1 MKPVLEQRW
10 LERTVADGVDTAAW
24 PPHLQRSPLVCHLLA
39 LRGITNCDEARS
51 FLTGSLS
58 LLPDPFLLAGME
70 EAVVRLIVAID
81 AGERLAVHG
90 DYDVDGITG
99 TAMLVEALTQFGAQ
113 VDYHIPLRMRDGY
126 GLSEQA
132 IRKAGE
138 DNVTLLLSVDCGITA
153 IDEAALAAQLGIDLI
168 ITDHHQPLETLPVA
182 HCCIDPHL
190 AYCSYPDK
198 RLAGVGV
205 AFMLVIA
212 LRSRLRQLGKL
223 SSPEPDIRYLLD
235 LVAMGTIAD
244 LVPLHGVNRLLVQAG
259 LRLLDRGE
267 RIGVKALKAV
277 ADVQQMSAG
286 VVGFKLGPRL
296 NAAGRLEDAALG
308 VELLLSR
315 ELEHA
320 TGLAD
325 ALNGFNGQRQ
335 TIERQVLEQA
345 LQRVGEE
352 LEDEQR
358 TIVLADGRWHAGVI
372 GIVASRLVERFH
384 RPVVLIAL
392 ADGCGKGSARSIRGF
407 HLFQGFQHCSQHLLG
422 YGGHQYAAGLS
433 IDQGSVA
440 VFATEFERYARQ
452 QLAEEDLIPVR
463 HYDAEVLLEDIDR
476 TLFDE
481 IQALAPFG
489 NGNPEPLLVCRDVR
503 AQKPSIVA
511 GKHIR
516 MSVQQDG
523 YSHPCIAFG
532 LAERLAE
539 LGEPVDILFTL
550 SLNCWRGRE
559 TLQLQIKDFASNSP
573 KS

>member
-1 MKPVLEQRW
+1 MQPVLKQRW
-10 LERTVADGVDTAAW
+10 SERTIADGVDVTAWTAT
-24 PPHLQRSPLVCHLLA
+24 LQRSPLVCHLLA
-39 LRGITNCDEARS
+39 LRGIASCDEASS
-51 FLTGSLS
+51 FLTGSLTS
-58 LLPDPFLLAGME
+58 LPDPFLLAGME
-70 EAVVRLIVAID
+70 QAVSRLVIAIET
-81 AGERLAVHG
+81 GERIAVHG

-99 TAMLVEALTQFGAQ
+99 TAMLVEALTLFGAE

-132 IRKAGE
+132 IRQAGE
-138 DNVTLLLSVDCGITA
+138 DNVALLVSVDCGITA
-153 IDEAALAAQLGIDLI
+153 IDEAALASKLDIDLI
-168 ITDHHQPLETLPVA
+168 ITDHHQPLDTLPVA
-182 HCCIDPHL
+182 LSCIDPHL
-190 AYCSYPDK
+190 PDCHYPDK

-205 AFMLVIA
+205 AFMLMIA
-212 LRSRLRQLGKL
+212 LRSRLRQLGQCPK
-223 SSPEPDIRYLLD
+223 PEPDIRYLLD

-244 LVPLHGVNRLLVQAG
+244 LVPLHGVNRVLVQAG

-267 RIGVKALKAV
+267 RIGVKALKGV
-277 ADVQQMSAG
+277 ADVQRMSAG

-315 ELEHA
+315 EEHHA
-320 TGLAD
+320 NCLAE

-345 LQRVGEE
+345 LERVTNE
-352 LEDEQR
+352 LLDEQR
-358 TIVLADGRWHAGVI
+358 TIVLADSRWHAGVI

-392 ADGCGKGSARSIRGF
+392 DNGCGKGSARSIRGF
-407 HLFQGFQHCSQHLLG
+407 HLFKGFQHCGQHLLG

-433 IDQGSVA
+433 IDQASIELFSA
-440 VFATEFERYARQ
+440 VFEQYAQRE
-452 QLAEEDLIPVR
+452 LAEEDMIPVR
-463 HYDAEVLLEDIDR
+463 HYDAEVLLEDIER
-476 TLFDE
+476 TLYDE

-489 NGNPEPLLVCRDVR
+489 NGNPEPLLVCRGVR
-503 AQKPSIVA
+503 AQKASVVA
-511 GKHIR
+511 DKHVR

-532 LAERLAE
+532 LAERFAE
-539 LGEPVDILFTL
+539 LSEPVDILFTL

-559 TLQLQIKDFASNSP
+559 TLQLQIKDFVCSGSH
-573 KS
+573 

>member
-1 MKPVLEQRW
+1 MKPILEQRW
-10 LERTVADGVDTAAW
+10 AQRTIADGVDVTAW
-24 PPHLQRSPLVCHLLA
+24 PTTLQRSPLVCHLLA
-39 LRGITNCDEARS
+39 LRGITSCDEASS

-58 LLPDPFLLAGME
+58 SLPDPFLLAGME
-70 EAVVRLIVAID
+70 QAVARLVIALE
-81 AGERLAVHG
+81 AGERMAVHG

-99 TAMLVEALTQFGAQ
+99 TAILVEALTLFGAE

-132 IRKAGE
+132 IRQANE

-153 IDEAALAAQLGIDLI
+153 IDEAALASQLGIDLI
-168 ITDHHQPLETLPVA
+168 ITDHHQPLDTLPVA
-182 HCCIDPHL
+182 HSCIDPHL
-190 AYCSYPDK
+190 PDCNYPDK

-205 AFMLVIA
+205 AFMLIIA
-212 LRSRLRQLGKL
+212 LRSRLRQLGKGPT
-223 SSPEPDIRYLLD
+223 SEPDIRYLLD

-244 LVPLHGVNRLLVQAG
+244 LVPLHGVNRVLVQVG

-267 RIGVKALKAV
+267 RIGVKALKDVAAV
-277 ADVQQMSAG
+277 QRMSAG

-315 ELEHA
+315 EEQHA
-320 TGLAD
+320 NRLAE

-335 TIERQVLEQA
+335 TIERQVLQQA
-345 LQRVGEE
+345 LERVTDE
-352 LEDEQR
+352 LLDDQR
-358 TIVLADGRWHAGVI
+358 TIVLADSRWHAGVI

-392 ADGCGKGSARSIRGF
+392 DNGCGKGSARSIRGF
-407 HLFQGFQHCSQHLLG
+407 HLFKGFQHCGEHLLG

-433 IDQGSVA
+433 IDQPSIELFSTA
-440 VFATEFERYARQ
+440 FEQYAQRE
-452 QLAEEDLIPVR
+452 LAEEDLIPVR

-476 TLFDE
+476 MLYDE
-481 IQALAPFG
+481 IQALTPFG
-489 NGNPEPLLVCRDVR
+489 NGNPEPLLVCRGVR

-511 GKHIR
+511 DKHVR

-532 LAERLAE
+532 LAERFAE
-539 LGEPVDILFTL
+539 LSEPVDILFTL

-559 TLQLQIKDFASNSP
+559 TLQLQIKDFVRNCCQ
-573 KS
+573 